1 MNYIVRNYEFNTDD
15 NKAFEIY
22 SDSTCE
28 HLEYTCNYHD
38 MLEIMQENIS
48 LMANDG
54 LISYRQGWK
63 MRNDYIMYNEYVEL
77 FEQYGDAIKSQK
89 NK

>member
-22 SDSTCE
+22 SNSTGE

-38 MLEIMQENIS
+38 MIKVMQDNIDMMLDDELIDYQEAW
-48 LMANDG
+48 LMKD
-54 LISYRQGWK
+54 
-63 MRNDYIMYNEYVEL
+63 DYIAYDELVESL
-77 FEQYGDAIKSQK
+77 ENVDY
-89 NK
+89 

>member
-1 MNYIVRNYEFNTDD
+1 MIYISRNFNFDIND

-28 HLEYTCNYHD
+28 HLEYTCNYND
-38 MLEIMQENIS
+38 MLEIMQENIYLLAS
-48 LMANDG
+48 DG
-54 LISYRQGWK
+54 LISYRQGWN

-77 FEQYGDAIKSQK
+77 FEQYGDAIKTQGK
-89 NK
+89 

>member
-1 MNYIVRNYEFNTDD
+1 MIYISRNYNFDTDN

-22 SDSTCE
+22 SDSTGE
-28 HLEYTCNYHD
+28 HLEYTCNYND
-38 MLEIMQENIS
+38 MIKIMQENIS

-54 LISYRQGWK
+54 LISYRQAWK

-77 FEQYGDAIKSQK
+77 SEQYGAAIKSQGK
-89 NK
+89 

>member
-1 MNYIVRNYEFNTDD
+1 MNYIVRNYEFNTDN

-54 LISYRQGWK
+54 LISYRQGWN

-77 FEQYGDAIKSQK
+77 FEQYGAAIKSQGK
-89 NK
+89 

>member
-1 MNYIVRNYEFNTDD
+1 MIYISRNYKFDIDN

-38 MLEIMQENIS
+38 MLEIMQENIY

-54 LISYRQGWK
+54 LISYREGWK
-63 MRNDYIMYNEYVEL
+63 MRDDYIMYDEYVEL
-77 FEQYGDAIKSQK
+77 FEKYGAAIKSQGK
-89 NK
+89 

>member
-1 MNYIVRNYEFNTDD
+1 MNYIVRNYEFNTDN

-28 HLEYTCNYHD
+28 HLEYTCNYND
-38 MLEIMQENIS
+38 MITILQDNIS

-63 MRNDYIMYNEYVEL
+63 MRSDYIMYNEYVEL
-77 FEQYGDAIKSQK
+77 FEQYGAAIKSQGK
-89 NK
+89 

>member
-1 MNYIVRNYEFNTDD
+1 MIYILRNYKFDTDD

-28 HLEYTCNYHD
+28 HLEYTCNYDD

-54 LISYRQGWK
+54 LISYRQELN
-63 MRNDYIMYNEYVEL
+63 MRENYIMYNEYVEL
-77 FEQYGDAIKSQK
+77 FEQYGAAIKSQGK
-89 NK
+89 

>member
-38 MLEIMQENIS
+38 MLEIMQENIY

-54 LISYRQGWK
+54 LVSYRQGWN

-77 FEQYGDAIKSQK
+77 FEQYGAAIKSQGK
-89 NK
+89 

>member
-1 MNYIVRNYEFNTDD
+1 MIYISRNFNFDIND

-77 FEQYGDAIKSQK
+77 FEQYGASIK
-89 NK
+89 

>member
-1 MNYIVRNYEFNTDD
+1 MIYISRSYKFDTDN

-28 HLEYTCNYHD
+28 HLEYTCNYND
-38 MLEIMQENIS
+38 MITILQDNIS

-54 LISYRQGWK
+54 LISYRQGWN

-77 FEQYGDAIKSQK
+77 SEKYGDAIKSQGK
-89 NK
+89 

>member
-1 MNYIVRNYEFNTDD
+1 MIYISRNYKFDTDN

-38 MLEIMQENIS
+38 MIEILNDNIRVMLE
-48 LMANDG
+48 DG
-54 LISYRQGWK
+54 LIDHKEAWDMK
-63 MRNDYIMYNEYVEL
+63 DNYILYNQVVESL
-77 FEQYGDAIKSQK
+77 ENVDC
-89 NK
+89 

>member
-1 MNYIVRNYEFNTDD
+1 MNYIARNYEFNTDN

-54 LISYRQGWK
+54 LISYREGWK
-63 MRNDYIMYNEYVEL
+63 MRDDYIMYNEYVEL
-77 FEQYGDAIKSQK
+77 FEQYGAAIKSQGK
-89 NK
+89 

>member
-1 MNYIVRNYEFNTDD
+1 MNYIVRKYEFNTDD

-28 HLEYTCNYHD
+28 HLEYTCNYND
-38 MLEIMQENIS
+38 MITILQDNIS

-63 MRNDYIMYNEYVEL
+63 MRNDYIMYDEYVEL
-77 FEQYGDAIKSQK
+77 FEQYVAAIKSQK

>member
-1 MNYIVRNYEFNTDD
+1 MIYISRNYNFDTDD

-28 HLEYTCNYHD
+28 HLEYTCSYHD

-54 LISYRQGWK
+54 LISYRQGWN

-77 FEQYGDAIKSQK
+77 SEKYGDAIKSQGK
-89 NK
+89 

>member
-22 SDSTCE
+22 SDSTGE

-38 MLEIMQENIS
+38 MLEIMQENIY

-54 LISYRQGWK
+54 LISYRQGWN

-77 FEQYGDAIKSQK
+77 SEKYGDAIKSQGK
-89 NK
+89 

>member
-1 MNYIVRNYEFNTDD
+1 MNYISRNYKFDTDD

-28 HLEYTCNYHD
+28 HLEYTCNYNG
-38 MLEIMQENIS
+38 MIKIMQENIS

-54 LISYRQGWK
+54 LISYRQELN
-63 MRNDYIMYNEYVEL
+63 MRDNYIMYNEYVEL
-77 FEQYGDAIKSQK
+77 FEQYGASIKSQGK
-89 NK
+89 

>member
-1 MNYIVRNYEFNTDD
+1 MIYISRNYKFDTDN

-38 MLEIMQENIS
+38 MLEIMQENIY

-54 LISYRQGWK
+54 LISYREGWK
-63 MRNDYIMYNEYVEL
+63 MRDDYIMYDEYVEL
-77 FEQYGDAIKSQK
+77 FEQYGDSIKSQGK
-89 NK
+89 

>member
-77 FEQYGDAIKSQK
+77 FEQYGDAIKSQGK
-89 NK
+89 

>member
-1 MNYIVRNYEFNTDD
+1 MNYIVRNYEFDADN

-28 HLEYTCNYHD
+28 HLEYTCNYND
-38 MLEIMQENIS
+38 MLEIMQENIY

-54 LISYRQGWK
+54 LISYRQGWN

-77 FEQYGDAIKSQK
+77 FEQYGDAIKSQGK
-89 NK
+89 

>member
-1 MNYIVRNYEFNTDD
+1 MNYITRNQKFDTDN

-22 SDSTCE
+22 SDSTCK
-28 HLEYTCNYHD
+28 HLEYTCNYND
-38 MLEIMQENIS
+38 MITILQDNIS

-54 LISYRQGWK
+54 LISYREGWN

-77 FEQYGDAIKSQK
+77 FEQYGASIKSQGK
-89 NK
+89 

>member
-38 MLEIMQENIS
+38 MLEIMQENIY

-54 LISYRQGWK
+54 LISYRQGWN

-77 FEQYGDAIKSQK
+77 FEQYGDSIKSQGK
-89 NK
+89 

>member
-1 MNYIVRNYEFNTDD
+1 MNYISRNYNFDIND

-28 HLEYTCNYHD
+28 HLEYTCNYDD
-38 MLEIMQENIS
+38 MIKIMQENIS

-54 LISYRQGWK
+54 LISYRQGWN

-77 FEQYGDAIKSQK
+77 FEQYGDSIKSQGK
-89 NK
+89 

>member
-1 MNYIVRNYEFNTDD
+1 MIYISRNYKFDNDD
-15 NKAFEIY
+15 KKAFEIY

-54 LISYRQGWK
+54 
-63 MRNDYIMYNEYVEL
+63 
-77 FEQYGDAIKSQK
+77 
-89 NK
+89 